1 MKKIMIFFFVL
12 SVIIC
17 ANAFARE
24 KTSQEIQEE
33 RARINKNPAVIVF
46 NAMIKNATLADCEN
60 IAGSDKLLLTYVI
73 TKQLK
78 QNASNIYEAEILI
91 VSLDPRIADIAYNR
105 AKAELDTTVHQIRF
119 LSWIAYNKTG
129 DVINKDPVLSSQ
141 WINISPKSF
150 LYKKIAD
157 QDLSYDELLYEIKIS
172 EKIRNFVSRAL
183 CGFEKQTNLSEI
195 IPPRPSP
202 SQPVIAPARN
212 TSQALPPSTAKT
224 PSPNSSTAAIAA
236 LVPLVGFALFVW
248 INFLLMRKAV
258 KDGILRAHK
267 VIQKTVEGNTSPCP
281 PAIKFSSEDS
291 LQPASDEADYWDK
304 RKRIEDAIK
313 NHRLITFKYHR
324 RSEIVLEPMYLKK
337 YKSHCVIGRRQS
349 DGAIRAYKIKDMI
362 F

>member
-1 MKKIMIFFFVL
+1 MKKIVIFFFVL
-12 SVIIC
+12 SVIFC
-17 ANAFARE
+17 ASAFARE

-60 IAGSDKLLLTYVI
+60 IAISDKLLLTYVI

-78 QNASNIYEAEILI
+78 QNSSNTYEAEILI
-91 VSLDPRIADIAYNR
+91 VSLDPRTADIAYNR
-105 AKAELDTTVHQIRF
+105 AKAELDTTAHQICF
-119 LSWIAYNKTG
+119 LSQTAYNKAG
-129 DVINKDPVLSSQ
+129 AVMNKDPVLSSQ

-150 LYKKIAD
+150 LYKKITS
-157 QDLSYDELLYEIKIS
+157 QNSSFDEMLYEINLS
-172 EKIRNFVSRAL
+172 EKIQYFVSRAL

-195 IPPRPSP
+195 IPPRPIP

-212 TSQALPPSTAKT
+212 TSQALPPSTAT
-224 PSPNSSTAAIAA
+224 PPSPNSSTAAIAA
-236 LVPLVGFALFVW
+236 FVPLVGFALFVW

-267 VIQKTVEGNTSPCP
+267 VIQKTAEGNTSPCP

-291 LQPASDEADYWDK
+291 PQPASDEMDYWNK
-304 RKRIEDAIK
+304 RKRIEDAIE